1 MPTPKHNFF
10 TAVRLFFL
18 ICILSIA
25 CCGCTAKETV
35 ASVDDEKTNEEELL
49 KELTTGTITLGKE
62 ELAQYAQ
69 ITDCLLST
77 DKKTVTISLTL
88 PAIPQSDDAYLYLF
102 PMNTYHEY
110 CSFSGEPIAQA
121 KKDLNGEIQF
131 PYEESYLFCE
141 FIPALLLD
149 GEYVPL
155 STGYY
160 ITNPEVL
167 ASNQDSF
174 PASTSK
180 KGLLLD
186 PEMLGTPLLTDL
198 GVQHAIYNIPL
209 SHIMGE
215 TTDEEFPTISYDFHG
230 TTYYFNGAVIDSY
243 DNLFSYLP
251 NIGMLSTAIVL
262 NDWNDAYP
270 EMIHPMARNN
280 NSGAYYYAFNTTEG
294 KGCEYLEA
302 IASFL
307 ASRYNGGD
315 HGLVSS
321 WVIANEINQR
331 STWNYMNTTDVDTYA
346 VQFEKSL
353 RIFYNAVK
361 SNYANARIY
370 FSVDHDW
377 NNNDGT
383 NTKFFNA
390 KDLIASINTAAC
402 AKGNYDWGLA
412 IHPYPDPL
420 TRVNYWT
427 GDYDKTINSP
437 LLTIMNLRTV
447 TDFLGQEEFL
457 DRSGDIRSITVTEL
471 GFSSASGEKL
481 QAAAFA
487 YCYFII
493 EDNPHVDAFIMNR
506 QTDAKEELKQGLAFG
521 IYEVDHTPK
530 FIFEVFKNIDT
541 PDATKHT
548 DFMLNILGAKALD
561 EALSWA
567 E

>member
-110 CSFSGEPIAQA
+110 CSFAGEPIAQA